1 MIDKCWIKAEWKI
14 GNPDYCETSMLSQDW
29 EENMSVLGLLAR
41 ALVENAVTDRGA
53 DRDSVVN
60 RLYSEINLAMAQK
73 TEDVLL
79 GSTTIALPGSVKP
92 E

>member
-1 MIDKCWIKAEWKI
+1 MIDKCWIKAEWEI
-14 GNPDYCETSMLSQDW
+14 GNQDYCETSMLSQDW

-53 DRDSVVN
+53 DRERVVN

-79 GSTTIALPGSVKP
+79 SSLTMNIPM
-92 E
+92 EDE